1 MSYSIEEV
9 GGKTASLF
17 KNKTFLM
24 IAGGVGVL
32 ALVVGHLRNLQDQNQ
47 QDTGELAYASYP
59 QAPADYQQD
68 LENYKTVIESEM
80 NQMAANFQSSISD
93 IQQMKTD
100 MSSIN
105 QKMSDIQKN
114 YQASLQQ
121 AVQNLTKQNEALM
134 QKVIHSSAPAPT
146 KTNQTAKQALIASI
160 NNPNYHGNSIVDYLK
175 GAHVDSS
182 YSNRAKIAATLGIT
196 NYHGTAE
203 QNLQMLRMLQSDDY
217 KYKTVSAS
225 KPIVSKKPDPKQALI
240 ARINNPNYHGNSLVD
255 YLKGAH
261 VDSSYSNRAKI
272 AAALGIK
279 NYRGTAEQNLQ
290 MLRMLRSDDYKYKKK

>member
-32 ALVVGHLRNLQDQNQ
+32 ALVVGHLRNQQDQSG
-47 QDTGELAYASYP
+47 QDTPEMAYASYP

-93 IQQMKTD
+93 IQQTKADVATL
-100 MSSIN
+100 N

-114 YQASLQQ
+114 YQASLNQ
-121 AVQNLTKQNEALM
+121 AVQKLTAQNQALI
-134 QKVIHSSAPAPT
+134 QKVIHSSAPPP
-146 KTNQTAKQALIASI
+146 KTT
-160 NNPNYHGNSIVDYLK
+160 
-175 GAHVDSS
+175 SS
-182 YSNRAKIAATLGIT
+182 A
-196 NYHGTAE
+196 
-203 QNLQMLRMLQSDDY
+203 
-217 KYKTVSAS
+217 
-225 KPIVSKKPDPKQALI
+225 VSKKVDPKQALI
-240 ARINNPNYHGNSLVD
+240 ARINNPNYHGYSIVD

-261 VDSSYSNRAKI
+261 VDSSFKNRAKI
-272 AAALGIK
+272 AATLGIK